1 MSSGSSTPKK
11 GKARGRG
18 KYSAETKAAV
28 LAALLA
34 GQATETIARDY
45 NLPEGTVKGWKSKMR
60 KGETPVTTTPAQKA
74 DVGELLLE
82 FLREGLATLKHQQ
95 TTLFRDS
102 VWLREQS
109 ASEMA
114 VLHGVIADK
123 CVRLLEA
130 MSGAG
135 QTESL
140 T

>member
-1 MSSGSSTPKK
+1 MSSNRKIKPPRS
-11 GKARGRG
+11 GRT

-45 NLPEGTVKGWKSKMR
+45 KLPEGTVKGWKSKAM
-60 KGETPVTTTPAQKA
+60 KGEKPVDTTPAQKA
-74 DVGELLLE
+74 DMGELLLE
-82 FLREGLATLKHQQ
+82 YLREGLATLKFQQ
-95 TTLFRDS
+95 TTLFRDPD
-102 VWLREQS
+102 WLKGQA

-130 MSGAG
+130 MSGGDAA
-135 QTESL
+135 ESL